1 MKYFICEEIVQ
12 SVTYFIS
19 EYSKIISKYSKKINE
34 LLKKRHKQKPARKKL
49 AGIFGIF
56 FKFYMIFNVPVVLYE
71 ILLYCCKMLFML

>member
-19 EYSKIISKYSKKINE
+19 EYSKIISKHRKKIYE

-56 FKFYMIFNVPVVLYE
+56 FNFT
-71 ILLYCCKMLFML
+71 